1 MFEKF
6 ISMVRPGYS
15 WTHEM
20 ASIQIFQKIVDDNI
34 EQFQKYQLDEKDI
47 TFIKV
52 TSSFIILVSKTI
64 IVRRSST
71 APWMVPLFPLTSPG
85 HTRAVTHHRP
95 SFSKLWPTRVV
106 PLMSTR
112 LAIKMK

>member
-34 EQFQKYQLDEKDI
+34 EQFQKYKLDEKDI

-52 TSSFIILVSKTI
+52 TSSFITLD
-64 IVRRSST
+64 
-71 APWMVPLFPLTSPG
+71 
-85 HTRAVTHHRP
+85 
-95 SFSKLWPTRVV
+95 
-106 PLMSTR
+106 
-112 LAIKMK
+112 